1 MNLLKFFIFF
11 ISLQSINALFF
22 RKNVKET
29 LEHGRSFAK
38 ARAISYAELAEK
50 QRIEKEM
57 KVEKKVEKNVEKK
70 NEKTLNLT
78 HILLD
83 L

>member
-1 MNLLKFFIFF
+1 MNLFKFLILF

-22 RKNVKET
+22 RKNIKET
-29 LEHGRSFAK
+29 LEHGKSFAK

-57 KVEKKVEKNVEKK
+57 REKIVDKKV
-70 NEKTLNLT
+70 EKTLNLT

>member
-1 MNLLKFFIFF
+1 MNLLKFLILVCT
-11 ISLQSINALFF
+11 LQSINALFF
-22 RKNVKET
+22 RRNVKET
-29 LEHGRSFAK
+29 LEYGRSFAK

-57 KVEKKVEKNVEKK
+57 KEKREKK
-70 NEKTLNLT
+70 NEKNLNLT

>member
-1 MNLLKFFIFF
+1 MNLLKFLIFIIFF
-11 ISLQSINALFF
+11 QSINAIFF
-22 RKNVKET
+22 RKNIKET
-29 LEHGRSFAK
+29 LEYGRSFAK

-57 KVEKKVEKNVEKK
+57 EEIKEITVKK
-70 NEKTLNLT
+70 NDKNLNLT

>member
-1 MNLLKFFIFF
+1 MNFLKFLVLI
-11 ISLQSINALFF
+11 ISLQSINSLFF

-29 LEHGRSFAK
+29 LEYGRSFAK
-38 ARAISYAELAEK
+38 ARAVSYAELAEK

-57 KVEKKVEKNVEKK
+57 KEKIFDKKIEKKVEKN
-70 NEKTLNLT
+70 LNLT

>member
-1 MNLLKFFIFF
+1 MNLLKFLILF
-11 ISLQSINALFF
+11 ISFQSINALFF

-29 LEHGRSFAK
+29 LEYGRSFAK

-50 QRIEKEM
+50 QRIDKEM
-57 KVEKKVEKNVEKK
+57 KEKIVEKK
-70 NEKTLNLT
+70 NEKKNDKNLTLT

>member
-1 MNLLKFFIFF
+1 MNLLKFLILF
-11 ISLQSINALFF
+11 ISLQSINGLFF
-22 RKNVKET
+22 RRNVKET
-29 LEHGRSFAK
+29 LEYGKSFAK

-50 QRIEKEM
+50 QRLEKEM
-57 KVEKKVEKNVEKK
+57 KEKIVDKNVEKK

>member
-1 MNLLKFFIFF
+1 MNFLKFIILI

-22 RKNVKET
+22 RRNVKET
-29 LEHGRSFAK
+29 LEYGRSFAK

-57 KVEKKVEKNVEKK
+57 KEKIFDKKVDKKSEKN
-70 NEKTLNLT
+70 LNLT